1 MPNIFGT
8 LDLLIIIPLLA
19 VVIVPKRF
27 QSTAFNIL
35 AVNTLGIFIY
45 QKHYLLA
52 LLAVIFII
60 LKLFLK
66 TQINRIFKIPADS
79 ERKITS
85 LALVLIATS
94 FFLTVL
100 VGKLNTSETATA
112 TDFSLE
118 AIFILLFV
126 LIINPEFKRNG

>member
-1 MPNIFGT
+1 MSNIFGT
-8 LDLLIIIPLLA
+8 LDLFIIIPLLA
-19 VVIVPKRF
+19 VIIVPRRF
-27 QSTAFNIL
+27 QSSAFNIL
-35 AVNTLGIFIY
+35 AINTLGIFIY
-45 QKHYLLA
+45 QEHYLLA

-66 TQINRIFKIPADS
+66 TQINRIFKMPADS

-100 VGKLNTSETATA
+100 VGQLNKSETATA

>member
-100 VGKLNTSETATA
+100 VGKLNTSATATA

>member
-35 AVNTLGIFIY
+35 ALNTLGIFIY

>member
-1 MPNIFGT
+1 MSDIFGT
-8 LDLLIIIPLLA
+8 LDFIIILPLLA
-19 VVIVPKRF
+19 VVLVPKSL
-27 QSTAFNIL
+27 QNSAFNIL
-35 AVNTLGIFIY
+35 AINTLGVFIY
-45 QKHYLLA
+45 QEHYLLA

-60 LKLFLK
+60 IKLFLK

-79 ERKITS
+79 EKKITS

-100 VGKLNTSETATA
+100 VGQLNVKEVSSPIE
-112 TDFSLE
+112 FNLE

-126 LIINPEFKRNG
+126 LIINPEFKKND

>member
-1 MPNIFGT
+1 MSNIFGT

-35 AVNTLGIFIY
+35 AINTLGLFIY

-52 LLAVIFII
+52 LLAVIFIV

-66 TQINRIFKIPADS
+66 TQINRIFKMPADS

-100 VGKLNTSETATA
+100 IGKLNTSETATA